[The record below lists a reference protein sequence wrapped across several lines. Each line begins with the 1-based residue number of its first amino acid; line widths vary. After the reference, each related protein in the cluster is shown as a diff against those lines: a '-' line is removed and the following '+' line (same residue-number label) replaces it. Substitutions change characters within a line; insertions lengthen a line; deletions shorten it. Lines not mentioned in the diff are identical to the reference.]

1 MAVASMTSM
10 LISQIE
16 TALSMGP
23 AANPKVIA
31 QIIAAAVG
39 SMAGV
44 GKLPA
49 GPALIPIIP
58 AGISIGASQIETAL
72 NLGPAAKPKIVAQ
85 LIALGISSIGVNA
98 PPAGLSFLASQI
110 ESSFSLGPAA
120 NEKAVANIIGS
131 SVPTYY
137 NMGGV
142 I

>member
-10 LISQIE
+10 LSSQIE
-16 TALSMGP
+16 TALGMGP
-23 AANPKVIA
+23 AASPKIVA
-31 QIIAAAVG
+31 QIIASAVG

-44 GKLPA
+44 GKIPAAPSPLPV
-49 GPALIPIIP
+49 IP
-58 AGISIGASQIETAL
+58 AGISAGASQIETAL
-72 NLGPAAKPKIVAQ
+72 NLGPAAKQKVVAQ

-110 ESSFSLGPAA
+110 ENAFSMGPAA
-120 NEKAVANIIGS
+120 KEKVVANIIGS